1 MKQRG
6 RYIWAA
12 PALIAAALIFAGAN
26 ISAGSDNSE
35 YRFFPNLLKITGDR
49 QVTVNDFTG
58 PETCG
63 ACHQGIHEQ
72 WEGSMH
78 ANSFKD
84 PVWQKKWKMAF
95 EETGGAIGTECIGC
109 HSPIGMMTDKLVAP
123 ADMEKLDNISANGVQ
138 CDYCHSIDSTHYQKT
153 RALEPHNMAVAID
166 PGQLKRGPFG
176 DSEASFHDSVYS
188 QLHTSAEFCGNCHNV
203 FHGSTGFPIERTYDE
218 WRHSVYARNGIVCQD
233 CHMAPI
239 DNLPEVAATLK
250 RVPNPGYASEIAD
263 ERPHIYT
270 HEFVGGN
277 FVMSRL
283 LGSEK
288 HAVIAE
294 KRLKAAAR
302 LSLSSAATSS
312 PGLTVVDV
320 KVENIAAGHNL
331 PTSLTELRQM
341 WLDVRAEDAAGKIFW
356 RSGAVDEKGA
366 IDSKAVIF
374 NSLAVDD
381 FGQPTLKPWKISH
394 FAYNKTIPP
403 KGYAVESFAFVIP
416 ADAKKPVT
424 VRAELNYRSFD
435 QAVADALFGD
445 AAPRVPKIIMTAA
458 ELKLD

>member
-1 MKQRG
+1 
-6 RYIWAA
+6 
-12 PALIAAALIFAGAN
+12 
-26 ISAGSDNSE
+26 
-35 YRFFPNLLKITGDR
+35 
-49 QVTVNDFTG
+49 
-58 PETCG
+58 
-63 ACHQGIHEQ
+63 
-72 WEGSMH
+72 
-78 ANSFKD
+78 
-84 PVWQKKWKMAF
+84 
-95 EETGGAIGTECIGC
+95 
-109 HSPIGMMTDKLVAP
+109 
-123 ADMEKLDNISANGVQ
+123 
-138 CDYCHSIDSTHYQKT
+138 
-153 RALEPHNMAVAID
+153 
-166 PGQLKRGPFG
+166 
-176 DSEASFHDSVYS
+176 
-188 QLHTSAEFCGNCHNV
+188 
-203 FHGSTGFPIERTYDE
+203 
-218 WRHSVYARNGIVCQD
+218 
-233 CHMAPI
+233 MAPI

-435 QAVADALFGD
+435 QSVADALFGD